1 MAKKKSPLDKLISAP
16 WWVSIMLAGIVYL
29 IGKSIPDSAM
39 PDMAT
44 TAILNMFKGLTY
56 PAAIMFVIIGIISL
70 ICSLFGKK

>member
-56 PAAIMFVIIGIISL
+56 PAAIILVIVGIISL
-70 ICSLFGKK
+70 IRSLFGKK